1 MPLLKALLFALVV
14 VVTIVPFLVAQLVL
28 WALGLAPK
36 GFRPNVIAYEGLWLY
51 WMCYPK
57 D

>member
-36 GFRPNVIAYEGLWLY
+36 GFRPNVIADEGLWLY